1 MGNTSRG
8 RRWLS
13 AILRFPLTRAV
24 IATGAV
30 VGIPLGVGRLAAY
43 GYRTFVPGAEI
54 PVLVS
59 LVLMLALTHV
69 SYVFYVRFI
78 ERRAALELSPRAMFP
93 DLGWGI
99 LTGAG
104 LCSAVVGVLWLLG
117 YYRATAV
124 NGLAVVLPLFAASVA
139 SGYMEEILARGIV
152 FRIME
157 EGLGTWLALTI
168 SALLFGLVHIF
179 NPNAT
184 ILGALAI
191 ALTAGF
197 ILGAGYVLTRT
208 LWLPI
213 GIHFAWNFTLGGIFG
228 LAISGRAGRGFVD
241 AELTGPE
248 LLSGGMFGPEA
259 SLFVI
264 LFGLPIG
271 GYFLLKALQKNQ
283 IRPPAWSNRP
293 KVADPGGIETVAR
306 LAPGGN

>member
-1 MGNTSRG
+1 
-8 RRWLS
+8 
-13 AILRFPLTRAV
+13 
-24 IATGAV
+24 
-30 VGIPLGVGRLAAY
+30 VGRLAAY
-43 GYRTFVPGAEI
+43 VYGTFVPGAEM

-59 LVLMLALTHV
+59 LVFMLALTQV
-69 SYVFYVRFI
+69 SYVFYVRLI
-78 ERRAALELSPRAMFP
+78 ERRTALELSPRAMFP

-104 LCSAVVGVLWLLG
+104 LCGAVVGVLWLLG
-117 YYRATAV
+117 YYRVTAV
-124 NGLAVVLPLFAASVA
+124 NGLGAVAPLFAASVGSA
-139 SGYMEEILARGIV
+139 YVEEIVARGIV

-157 EGLGTWLALTI
+157 EGLGTWLSLI
-168 SALLFGLVHIF
+168 MSALLFGLVHIF

-191 ALTAGF
+191 ALTAGV

-228 LAISGRAGRGFVD
+228 LAVSGRAGRGFVD
-241 AELTGPE
+241 SALTGPE
-248 LLSGGMFGPEA
+248 LLCGGPFGPEA

-271 GYFLLKALQKNQ
+271 GYFLLRAIQRNQ
-283 IRPPAWSNRP
+283 IRPAAWNRRP
-293 KVADPGGIETVAR
+293 TMADPGGIATAAR